1 MPCGQ
6 YGSAKAT
13 AIANATPAKNV
24 FMVVTP
30 IYLHAYSDNSVM
42 HSVTPIT
49 NWCYLGSFEG
59 LLAHAALTARRSLFG
74 NVLILSTEN
83 PNAHNLF
90 PAPCAIRPGGLR

>member
-6 YGSAKAT
+6 YGRADACVAKAT

-49 NWCYLGSFEG
+49 NCVISGRLKAYLRTPR
-59 LLAHAALTARRSLFG
+59 L
-74 NVLILSTEN
+74 
-83 PNAHNLF
+83 P
-90 PAPCAIRPGGLR
+90 PGVVCSVMS